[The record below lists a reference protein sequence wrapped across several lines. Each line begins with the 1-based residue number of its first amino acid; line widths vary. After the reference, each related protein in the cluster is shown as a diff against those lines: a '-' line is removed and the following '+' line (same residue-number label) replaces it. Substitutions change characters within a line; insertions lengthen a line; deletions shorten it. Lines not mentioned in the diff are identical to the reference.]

1 MLDHTHVAQQIDR
14 STKQARENA
23 ALRFDMAI
31 GPGSRSTVVSR
42 EQRIFCRMAADHL
55 YQIGSCRPA

>member
-1 MLDHTHVAQQIDR
+1 
-14 STKQARENA
+14 
-23 ALRFDMAI
+23 MAI